1 MAWNW
6 RFLFCKGNPAQLEL
20 YISSFSLTGSQIHN
34 TDFIFFCYRTIQ
46 CYECRM
52 KEAANMGR
60 NYYIDNL
67 RWLAILLLFPFHAAQ
82 IWSGGEYSGF
92 YIWSHTSTVFY
103 VFSTAVYPWYMTFL
117 FAIAGMSCK
126 YSLLKRTSKQF
137 VVERI
142 KKLVIPFFFGLLV
155 LIPIMT
161 YTAEIFFNG
170 YTGTYWQQYELFF
183 TQKTDLT
190 GYHGG
195 FTPAHLWFLLYLFVI
210 SLMVLLIICLQKKCL
225 PKFRVGSLS
234 YFCLILL
241 FVPEWFC
248 LYALNIG
255 GKSLGQF
262 MLLFLFGY
270 YILSEES
277 ILKKLQRYRLVSLL
291 FFVMSGSL
299 YTYLYCLKNIRNI
312 LMDGLYIFYGWMG
325 IIMLLGIG
333 QSKLNF
339 HNRISIYLTQA
350 SFPVYILHM
359 PILVVVGFFAL
370 QLSIGVAGQFL
381 LIVLI
386 SFVATCLIYEIVKRM
401 PVLRFFLGMTK
412 EKL

>member
-1 MAWNW
+1 MND
-6 RFLFCKGNPAQLEL
+6 L
-20 YISSFSLTGSQIHN
+20 
-34 TDFIFFCYRTIQ
+34 
-46 CYECRM
+46 
-52 KEAANMGR
+52 KESMGR
-60 NYYIDNL
+60 KYYIDNL

-92 YIWSHTSTVFY
+92 YIWSHTNTALY

-126 YSLLKRTSKQF
+126 YSLLKRTNKQF

-155 LIPIMT
+155 LVPVMT
-161 YTAEIFFNG
+161 YTAEVFFNG

-183 TQKTDLT
+183 TKKTDLT

-210 SLMVLLIICLQKKCL
+210 SLTALLIVRLQKKCF
-225 PKFRVGSLS
+225 PGFRAGSLS
-234 YFCLILL
+234 YFFIILL

-248 LYALNIG
+248 LYALNTG

-277 ILKKLQRYRLVSLL
+277 ILEKLQRYRFVSLL
-291 FFVMSGSL
+291 LFAMSGSL
-299 YTYLYCLKNIRNI
+299 YTYLYCLENIRNI
-312 LMDGLYIFYGWMG
+312 WMDGLYIFYGWMG
-325 IIMLLGIG
+325 IIMLTGIG
-333 QSKLNF
+333 RSKLNF
-339 HNRISIYLTQA
+339 HNRVSIYLTQM

-359 PILVVVGFFAL
+359 PVLVVAGFFVL
-370 QLSIGVAGQFL
+370 KLPVGVAGQFL
-381 LIVLI
+381 LIVLVSCI
-386 SFVATCLIYEIVKRM
+386 ATFLIYEIVKRI
-401 PVLRFFLGMTK
+401 PVLRFFLGMK
-412 EKL
+412 KQES